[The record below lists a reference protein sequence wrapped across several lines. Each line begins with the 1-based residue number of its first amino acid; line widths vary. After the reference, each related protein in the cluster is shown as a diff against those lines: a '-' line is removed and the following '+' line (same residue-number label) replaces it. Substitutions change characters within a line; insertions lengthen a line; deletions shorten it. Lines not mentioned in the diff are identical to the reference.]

1 VFGPLSLLLVATALF
16 PAGVVGRRVRA
27 AGPGA
32 PAAGPG
38 AFDLEQVQGFVF
50 IGSGA
55 LVLLGVAVLV
65 LGLTGRPGP
74 AEAMGVLGL
83 VAYLVY
89 LGVAVVLIARTA
101 RRGARRAA

>member
-1 VFGPLSLLLVATALF
+1 VYGPLSLLLVATAVF
-16 PAGVVGRRVRA
+16 PAAVVRRRLRGA
-27 AGPGA
+27 ARHAYAQGPGA
-32 PAAGPG
+32 ADP
-38 AFDLEQVQGFVF
+38 EQVQGFVYV
-50 IGSGA
+50 GSGA

-65 LGLTGRPGP
+65 LGLVGRPGP

-89 LGVAVVLIARTA
+89 LGVAVVLITRTA